1 MAEGTGIAQS
11 GEEEAQGT
19 SYHSL
24 QLPDGGCVD
33 VGASLFSCLTSDR
46 TKGNDLNLCQ
56 GRFRLDIKKTFF
68 SERVAIHWHS
78 LPREVVELPSRE
90 IINKRVDVAL
100 RDVVSGVLVVGWLL
114 DSVILVVS
122 SNLDDSTILR
132 SCTGKTEFY
141 WSVLHD

>member
-1 MAEGTGIAQS
+1 
-11 GEEEAQGT
+11 
-19 SYHSL
+19 
-24 QLPDGGCVD
+24 
-33 VGASLFSCLTSDR
+33 
-46 TKGNDLNLCQ
+46 
-56 GRFRLDIKKTFF
+56 LDIKKKFF

-100 RDVVSGVLVVGWLL
+100 RDVVSGVLVVGWWL